1 MSRRFM
7 RVFQVGLVCILAL
20 AALGATDPS
29 ARFNKDS
36 HEMMCI
42 CGCNELLGEC
52 NHVGCPDSDAMR
64 TELIA
69 SIDKGET
76 DNAIFHEFRAEYGPV
91 VLAAPM
97 FTRFNQVAWIVPP
110 LLLFLGIAGTLLLA
124 RKWKFRGALAPS
136 TPRTAAEDAI
146 HERIR
151 RETAL

>member
-1 MSRRFM
+1 MSRGFM
-7 RVFQVGLVCILAL
+7 RVSQVALVCILAL
-20 AALGATDPS
+20 VALGATDSS
-29 ARFNKDS
+29 ARFEKDS
-36 HEMMCI
+36 HEMMCV

-69 SIDKGET
+69 SIDKGES
-76 DNAIFHEFRAEYGPV
+76 DNEIFHQFRDEYGPV

-97 FTRFNQVAWIVPP
+97 FTRFNHVAWIVPP
-110 LLLFLGIAGTLLLA
+110 LVLFLGIAGTLVLV
-124 RKWKFRGALAPS
+124 RKWRFKGAPAPS
-136 TPRTAAEDAI
+136 APRTAADDAI